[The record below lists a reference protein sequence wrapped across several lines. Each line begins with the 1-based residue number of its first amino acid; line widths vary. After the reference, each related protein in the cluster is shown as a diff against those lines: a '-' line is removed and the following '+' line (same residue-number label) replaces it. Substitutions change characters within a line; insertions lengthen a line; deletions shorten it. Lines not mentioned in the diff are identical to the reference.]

1 MGDDTTQ
8 QCAANV
14 MDTFHAI
21 MRAIKPEARKGH
33 STDLSVQQFRALMT
47 IDRHQGASLSLVSE
61 HLGATLSAASKLID
75 GLVERGYV
83 RRDSST
89 EDRRRLTLAV
99 TDQGTEVLESVHR
112 EVVGCLAEKLATLT
126 EGERSMVNLAMDL
139 LRSALMST
147 QPGPTAVQLQK

>member
-1 MGDDTTQ
+1 MSDETTQ

-21 MRAIKPEARKGH
+21 MRAIKPEARKGSH
-33 STDLSVQQFRALMT
+33 AELSVQQFRALMI

-83 RRDSST
+83 RRSSST
-89 EDRRRLTLAV
+89 DDRRKLTL
-99 TDQGTEVLESVHR
+99 EVSKTGAKILESLHL
-112 EVVGCLAEKLATLT
+112 EVVSCLAQRLANLSS
-126 EGERSMVNLAMDL
+126 GEQSMVNLAMDL
-139 LRSALMST
+139 LRSALVAT
-147 QPGPTAVQLQK
+147 QPAAPAAHQK

>member
-1 MGDDTTQ
+1 MMSEHTTQ

-21 MRAIKPEARKGH
+21 MRAIKPEARKGD

-83 RRDSST
+83 RRENSA
-89 EDRRRLTLAV
+89 EDRRRLILAV
-99 TDQGTEVLESVHR
+99 TKRGTKTLESLHL
-112 EVVGCLAEKLATLT
+112 EVVGCLAERLAGLT
-126 EGERSMVNLAMDL
+126 DGERAMVNVAMDL
-139 LRSALMST
+139 LRSALVST
-147 QPGPTAVQLQK
+147 QPASNAELQK